1 MRKHSVKSLT
11 SLALAI
17 YLIAPWKSGL
27 CDAGGIEATCISAP
41 SACSVEMGKF
51 PADVAADEDVF
62 TDFMTS
68 ISQWIDKALASDL
81 AGNTSFISTWN
92 H

>member
-17 YLIAPWKSGL
+17 YLIAPWKSGQ
-27 CDAGGIEATCISAP
+27 CDAGGIEATCISP
-41 SACSVEMGKF
+41 SSVCSTEVGEF
-51 PADVAADEDVF
+51 PDGAGTDEDVF
-62 TDFMTS
+62 TDFMTA